1 MNWRYLRL
9 LPWLDTRARF
19 VAGLPRAGTLLDLG
33 ASDGETLRHIAE
45 LRPDLRL
52 FAADRA
58 GRPEC
63 YPPGCAFARVDF
75 ELQPLPWPDGSMDG
89 LTCMHLVE
97 HLHDPRLLL
106 REVARLLKPGG
117 RAYFETPHPRSLS
130 LPRLRGGTSG
140 FDFTLNFYDDPAHVR
155 LVPVSELAASLQA
168 LGLETCGC
176 GVSRNWLFAAA
187 HPLFCL
193 LPPSRRKYT
202 AKVHWLGWSA
212 YLIARQPLSRR
223 TAESGGQNCNPNRRE
238 SLAGMAPPPTTVPSQ
253 RP

>member
-19 VAGLPRAGTLLDLG
+19 VAAVPQAGALLDLG
-33 ASDGETLRHIAE
+33 SGDGETLGHMAE

-52 FAADRA
+52 FACDRA
-58 GRPEC
+58 GQPER
-63 YPPGCAFARVDF
+63 YPAGCAFARVDL
-75 ELQPLPWPDGSMDG
+75 ELQPLPWPDASMDAV
-89 LTCMHLVE
+89 TCMHLVE
-97 HLHDPRLLL
+97 HLHDPGLLL

-117 RAYFETPHPRSLS
+117 RAYFETPHPRSLT
-130 LPRLRGGTSG
+130 LPRLRGQTQG
-140 FDFTLNFYDDPAHVR
+140 FDFTLNFFDDPTHVR
-155 LVPVSELAASLQA
+155 LVPLSDLESGLRKVGLTVCAS
-168 LGLETCGC
+168 

-212 YLIARQPLSRR
+212 YVIASRPSGQSAAGLPASSPSASPGT
-223 TAESGGQNCNPNRRE
+223 TAERDARLPRPGT
-238 SLAGMAPPPTTVPSQ
+238 PTDP
-253 RP
+253 